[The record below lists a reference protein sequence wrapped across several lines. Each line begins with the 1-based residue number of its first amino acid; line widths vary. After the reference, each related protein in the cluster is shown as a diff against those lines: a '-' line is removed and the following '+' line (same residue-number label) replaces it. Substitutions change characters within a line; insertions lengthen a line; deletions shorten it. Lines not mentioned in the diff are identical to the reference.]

1 MIVIDFNS
9 MGIHQYYHHQR
20 NVILQTANRMSF
32 ESSSISKPAN
42 EAAKNEEKEICKCVN
57 KLTAMSRKRHAH
69 PTPSHPT
76 QAKQQKPK
84 QKTNPILPQSPGIPH
99 NMQQNQQ
106 K

>member
-1 MIVIDFNS
+1 

-69 PTPSHPT
+69 PTQPIPSHKSKT
-76 QAKQQKPK
+76 AKAKAE
-84 QKTNPILPQSPGIPH
+84 N
-99 NMQQNQQ
+99 
-106 K
+106 

>member
-1 MIVIDFNS
+1 M
-9 MGIHQYYHHQR
+9 HQYHHQR

-69 PTPSHPT
+69 PTPSHPIP
-76 QAKQQKPK
+76 QKQNSKNQSRKPI
-84 QKTNPILPQSPGIPH
+84 QSCPNPQGIPH

>member
-1 MIVIDFNS
+1 
-9 MGIHQYYHHQR
+9 
-20 NVILQTANRMSF
+20 MSF

-76 QAKQQKPK
+76 KAKQQKPK
-84 QKTNPILPQSPGIPH
+84 QKII
-99 NMQQNQQ
+99 
-106 K
+106 